1 LSVWSGDLGLDSGI
15 PQSVYRIDTT
25 DMTQIGLKGLKPGES
40 FAYEGGSITFEGYVQ
55 WVNLNFVADPGKHLA
70 LLGGIV
76 AILGLLASLFTRRR
90 RIWIRVGDQ
99 VEVAGLAKNAAPGL
113 EVEMQGFVK
122 MLKGE
127 KEMSRSWAFASNY
140 LVYSA
145 MAVYAISFLAHLI
158 ETAWAVKVPAD
169 KNSTL
174 DYKRTEKVARIAT
187 ALMILGFLLLLAG
200 VIARGISAGR
210 VPWGNMYEFSIT
222 GALAFSGAYLL
233 ALRKYDLRWL
243 GLLVSVSVLLTIGTA
258 ITVLY
263 VPSAPLVPAL
273 KSEWLVIHVSTAI
286 ISGGVFLLSNVI
298 ASAYLYLDRMEKKG
312 ERTPWAKRLPDLE
325 TLDLLSYRLV
335 AFVFPL
341 WTFSV
346 IAGAIWA
353 ESAWG
358 RYWGWDPKET
368 WAFITWVA
376 YAAYLHARVTIGWR
390 GRRAAWLCLFA
401 GSTFLFNYVYVNIWG
416 TGKHTYSGL

>member
-1 LSVWSGDLGLDSGI
+1 
-15 PQSVYRIDTT
+15 
-25 DMTQIGLKGLKPGES
+25 
-40 FAYEGGSITFEGYVQ
+40 
-55 WVNLNFVADPGKHLA
+55 
-70 LLGGIV
+70 
-76 AILGLLASLFTRRR
+76 
-90 RIWIRVGDQ
+90 
-99 VEVAGLAKNAAPGL
+99 
-113 EVEMQGFVK
+113 
-122 MLKGE
+122 
-127 KEMSRSWAFASNY
+127 MSRTWAYTSNY

-145 MAVYAISFLAHLI
+145 LAVYAISFLAHAI
-158 ETAWAVKVPAD
+158 ETAWAVKVPSD
-169 KNSTL
+169 KKSTL

-187 ALMILGFLLLLAG
+187 AMMILGFILLFAG

-233 ALRKYDLRWL
+233 ALRKFDLRWL

-258 ITVLY
+258 VTVLY

-298 ASAYLYLDRMEKKG
+298 AAAYLYLDRMESKG
-312 ERTPWAKRLPDLE
+312 ERNQWAKRLPDLE
-325 TLDLLSYRLV
+325 SLDLLSYRLV

-401 GSTFLFNYVYVNIWG
+401 GSTFLFNYIYVNIWG

>member
-1 LSVWSGDLGLDSGI
+1 MSAQDW
-15 PQSVYRIDTT
+15 
-25 DMTQIGLKGLKPGES
+25 
-40 FAYEGGSITFEGYVQ
+40 AY
-55 WVNLNFVADPGKHLA
+55 L
-70 LLGGIV
+70 
-76 AILGLLASLFTRRR
+76 
-90 RIWIRVGDQ
+90 
-99 VEVAGLAKNAAPGL
+99 
-113 EVEMQGFVK
+113 
-122 MLKGE
+122 
-127 KEMSRSWAFASNY
+127 SNY
-140 LVYSA
+140 AIYSA
-145 MAVYAISFLAHLI
+145 MALFTLAFLGHAF
-158 ETAWAVKVPAD
+158 ETAWAV
-169 KNSTL
+169 
-174 DYKRTEKVARIAT
+174 RTPTAASETEGNLLKKTFDSSRTQKAMRIAT
-187 ALMILGFLLLLAG
+187 AMMILGFIFLLVG
-200 VIARGISAGR
+200 VVTRGLSASR

-222 GALAFSGAYLL
+222 GALAFTGAYLA

-243 GLLVSVSVLLTIGTA
+243 GVLVSISALLTLGTA
-258 ITVLY
+258 ITLLY

-273 KSEWLVIHVSTAI
+273 KSPWLVIHVSTAI
-286 ISGGVFLLSNVI
+286 ISGGVFLLANVI
-298 ASAYLYLDRMEKKG
+298 SAAYLYLDNMENKG
-312 ERTPWAKRLPDLE
+312 PRKVWADRLPSLE
-325 TLDLLSYRLV
+325 VLDQLSYRLV

-401 GSTFLFNYVYVNIWG
+401 GSTFLFNYVYINIWG